1 MGERSFFTDSE
12 IEVPS
17 VTANQMR
24 EIDRIAVEETGP
36 NLYQMMENAGR
47 NLAIEVVDFLQEGWQ
62 KSNILILA
70 GGGGNGGGGICAGR
84 HLVNRNIS
92 VTVCLASIDRL
103 TDVTAYQRS
112 VFLSANGHEITT
124 DMVGGTSP
132 DIVVDALI
140 GYGLKAEPQNTTK
153 TLIEWTH
160 NRNVPVISLDI
171 PSGIDATTGG
181 KPGAAINPIKTVT
194 LALPKSGLS
203 RKNSGELILA
213 DIGISAVAFRRA
225 GIDYKSPFGDCYLI
239 PLRSG

>member
-24 EIDRIAVEETGP
+24 EIDRIAVEETGS

-92 VTVCLASIDRL
+92 VTVCLASIDSNR
-103 TDVTAYQRS
+103 RNS
-112 VFLSANGHEITT
+112 VS
-124 DMVGGTSP
+124 
-132 DIVVDALI
+132 
-140 GYGLKAEPQNTTK
+140 
-153 TLIEWTH
+153 
-160 NRNVPVISLDI
+160 
-171 PSGIDATTGG
+171 
-181 KPGAAINPIKTVT
+181 
-194 LALPKSGLS
+194 
-203 RKNSGELILA
+203 
-213 DIGISAVAFRRA
+213 AFRIFIR
-225 GIDYKSPFGDCYLI
+225 K
-239 PLRSG
+239 RT